1 MNFHAFSNLKS
12 ENDETLEL
20 DNRIMILNDLMVSQ
34 KIITDFELKYKEDSS
49 EEINQDHHSC
59 EKAVTEEI
67 NEFTDF
73 MNLHPNVC
81 KLFVNPDKFSVTYF
95 NDFTGFFKAICFSV
109 FREFILKD
117 ESEQNE
123 FITKM
128 KTEMIDQ
135 IERYYDEYEYRKYG
149 YLKTVISKIL
159 WQNENRF
166 HKSIF
171 HYVSN
176 FIGHN
181 ILIIEASSYPY
192 ENVQSFCGSYS
203 WAAPYDETKPC
214 IVLHRM
220 QNRWGSFISANF
232 KSHFDINQEYLN
244 GFLVP
249 KTPVEPEVQFL
260 TTEEKENVMR
270 KLKELKIYDLREQ
283 CFMTEIPIEQ
293 NGKKKLKKQLIEE
306 LYEALTGDAV

>member
-1 MNFHAFSNLKS
+1 MNFHTFSNLKS
-12 ENDETLEL
+12 ENEETLEL
-20 DNRIMILNDLMVSQ
+20 NNRIMILNDLPISQ
-34 KIITDFELKYKEDSS
+34 KTITDFELKCNQS
-49 EEINQDHHSC
+49 EEQQD
-59 EKAVTEEI
+59 ETVTEEI
-67 NEFTDF
+67 NEFTEF

-81 KLFVNPDKFSVTYF
+81 KLFKNPDKFSVTYF
-95 NDFTGFFKAICFSV
+95 NDFIGFFKSICFSV

-123 FITKM
+123 FITKI
-128 KTEMIDQ
+128 KTEMIEQ
-135 IERYYDEYEYRKYG
+135 IEDFYNKYEYRKYG
-149 YLKTVISKIL
+149 YLKTVMSKIL

-176 FIGHN
+176 FIGYN
-181 ILIIEASSYPY
+181 ILIIEASMYPY

-203 WAAPYDETKPC
+203 WAAPYNENKPC
-214 IVLHRM
+214 ITLHRM

-232 KSHFDINQEYLN
+232 KFHFEINQEYLN
-244 GFLVP
+244 AYLVP

-260 TTEEKENVMR
+260 TTEEKENVMK
-270 KLKELKIYDLREQ
+270 KLKELKIYNLREQ
-283 CFMTEIPIEQ
+283 CDMTEIPIEQ

-306 LYEALTGDAV
+306 LYEALTGDTV